1 MIVSLS
7 NVDVSKIDYQ
17 VTQIR
22 KYKEANK
29 SKVLIIDEQAYDPI
43 ALKELFVVNPKIRL
57 IVISDAD
64 EDAADY
70 YEAGVDYVITEENNI
85 AKINGIIHNLDVR
98 HKIISRVQIKED
110 FNKINVNG
118 VDIRLTPKE
127 MQIYTYLN
135 NNRGNLCKRTTMLTE
150 VLGYHEGA
158 DSRVI
163 DVYVK
168 HLRTKLRDEGYKI
181 ETIRGKGYIYNF

>member
-1 MIVSLS
+1 MIRNIS
-7 NVDVSKIDYQ
+7 NFALAGLDYQ
-17 VTQIR
+17 VEDI
-22 KYKEANK
+22 KSYKEAI
-29 SKVLIIDEQAYDPI
+29 SCKVLIIDEANLDD
-43 ALKELFVVNPKIRL
+43 LKLRELYVTNPKVRIIL
-57 IVISDAD
+57 ITDLDLV
-64 EDAADY
+64 DY
-70 YEAGVDYVITEENNI
+70 FEQGIDYVITDTAVE
-85 AKINGIIHNLDVR
+85 AKINAIIHNLDVR

-110 FNKINVNG
+110 FNKINVGG

-135 NNRGNLCKRTTMLTE
+135 DNRGNLCKRTTMLTD

-168 HLRTKLRDEGYKI
+168 HLRTKLREEGYKI

>member
-1 MIVSLS
+1 MIS
-7 NVDVSKIDYQ
+7 NLAKIDTTKIDYQ
-17 VTQIR
+17 VAPIST
-22 KYKEANK
+22 YKDAYK
-29 SKVLIIDEQAYDPI
+29 SKVLILDDDSYDPI
-43 ALKELFVVNPKIRL
+43 KLKELFVNNGKIRL
-57 IVISDAD
+57 IMITDD
-64 EDAADY
+64 EEVRY
-70 YEAGVDYVITEENNI
+70 YEAGIDYVISTI
-85 AKINGIIHNLDVR
+85 DPCRLINGIIHNLDVR

-127 MQIYTYLN
+127 MEIYSYLN
-135 NNRGNLCKRTTMLTE
+135 ANRGNLCKRKTMLTE
-150 VLGYHEGA
+150 VLGYHEDA

-168 HLRTKLRDEGYKI
+168 HLRTKLREEGYKI

>member
-1 MIVSLS
+1 MIRNISDYNLH
-7 NVDVSKIDYQ
+7 DADYQIEKIDS
-17 VTQIR
+17 
-22 KYKEANK
+22 YKEAG
-29 SKVLIIDEQAYDPI
+29 SCKVLIVDETNLDE
-43 ALKELFVVNPKIRL
+43 LKLRELYVTNPKIRIIL
-57 IVISDAD
+57 ISDID
-64 EDAADY
+64 LLEYLELGIDY
-70 YEAGVDYVITEENNI
+70 IITGVDVE
-85 AKINGIIHNLDVR
+85 AKINAIIHNLDSR

-110 FNKINVNG
+110 FNKINVGG

-127 MQIYTYLN
+127 MQIYQYLN
-135 NNRGNLCKRTTMLTE
+135 DNRGNLCKRTTMLVD

>member
-1 MIVSLS
+1 MIKNIS
-7 NVDVSKIDYQ
+7 NLELDGLDYQ
-17 VTQIR
+17 VTNIQS
-22 KYKEANK
+22 YKEAT
-29 SKVLIIDEQAYDPI
+29 SCKVLIIDEENLD
-43 ALKELFVVNPKIRL
+43 ELQLRELYVTNPKIRIIL
-57 IVISDAD
+57 IADVDLIEYLELGIDYIISDLGAVKKVN
-64 EDAADY
+64 A
-70 YEAGVDYVITEENNI
+70 
-85 AKINGIIHNLDVR
+85 IIHNLDAR

-110 FNKINVNG
+110 FNKINVGG

-127 MQIYTYLN
+127 MEIYAYLN
-135 NNRGNLCKRTTMLTE
+135 ANRGNLCKRTTMLTE

-168 HLRTKLRDEGYKI
+168 HLRTKLREEGYKI

>member
-1 MIVSLS
+1 MIRNIS
-7 NVDVSKIDYQ
+7 NIDLQGLDYQ
-17 VTQIR
+17 VERI
-22 KYKEANK
+22 KSYKEAI
-29 SKVLIIDEQAYDPI
+29 SCKVLIIDEENLDE
-43 ALKELFVVNPKIRL
+43 LKLRELYVSNPKVRIIL
-57 IVISDAD
+57 IAD
-64 EDAADY
+64 VDLPEY
-70 YEAGVDYVITEENNI
+70 LELGVDYIITDVSACEKVN
-85 AKINGIIHNLDVR
+85 AIIHNLDTR

-110 FNKINVNG
+110 FNKINVGG

-127 MQIYTYLN
+127 MEIYQYLN
-135 NNRGNLCKRTTMLTE
+135 DNRGNLCKRKTMLTE

-168 HLRTKLRDEGYKI
+168 HLRTKLREEGYKI

>member
-1 MIVSLS
+1 MIRNITDNDFQGL
-7 NVDVSKIDYQ
+7 DYQ
-17 VTQIR
+17 VEAI
-22 KYKEANK
+22 KSYKEAI
-29 SKVLIIDEQAYDPI
+29 SCKVLIVDESSLDE
-43 ALKELFVVNPKIRL
+43 LKLRELYVTNPKIRIIL
-57 IVISDAD
+57 IAD
-64 EDAADY
+64 VDLTEYLELGIDYIITDVDVED
-70 YEAGVDYVITEENNI
+70 
-85 AKINGIIHNLDVR
+85 KINAIIHNLDTR

-110 FNKINVNG
+110 FNKINVGG

-127 MQIYTYLN
+127 MEIYQYLN
-135 NNRGNLCKRTTMLTE
+135 DNRGNLCKRTDMLTE

-168 HLRTKLRDEGYKI
+168 HLRTKLREEGYKI

>member
-1 MIVSLS
+1 MIRNIS
-7 NVDVSKIDYQ
+7 NIDFQDIDYQ
-17 VTQIR
+17 VENIKSYQ
-22 KYKEANK
+22 EAI
-29 SKVLIIDEQAYDPI
+29 SCKVLIIDEQSLDE
-43 ALKELFVVNPKIRL
+43 LKLRELYVTNPKVRIILIADVDLTEYLELGIDYIVTDIDAEAKVNAIIR
-57 IVISDAD
+57 
-64 EDAADY
+64 
-70 YEAGVDYVITEENNI
+70 
-85 AKINGIIHNLDVR
+85 NLDTR

-110 FNKINVNG
+110 FNKINVGG

-127 MQIYTYLN
+127 MQIYQYLN
-135 NNRGNLCKRTTMLTE
+135 DNRGNLCKRTTMLTE

-168 HLRTKLRDEGYKI
+168 HLRTKLREEGYKI

>member
-1 MIVSLS
+1 MIRNIS
-7 NVDVSKIDYQ
+7 NYNLQGLDYQ
-17 VTQIR
+17 VERI
-22 KYKEANK
+22 KSYKEAI
-29 SKVLIIDEQAYDPI
+29 SCKVLVIDEVILDE
-43 ALKELFVVNPKIRL
+43 LKLRELYVTNPKVRIIL
-57 IVISDAD
+57 IADVDLPEYFDLGIDYIISD
-64 EDAADY
+64 
-70 YEAGVDYVITEENNI
+70 VDVEV
-85 AKINGIIHNLDVR
+85 KINAIIHNLDSR

-110 FNKINVNG
+110 FNKINVGG

-127 MQIYTYLN
+127 MQIYQYLN
-135 NNRGNLCKRTTMLTE
+135 DNRGNLCKRNVMLTE

-168 HLRTKLRDEGYKI
+168 HLRTKLREEGYKI